1 MNILKDKE
9 KKCRHLEKH
18 DLYEYVRLT
27 NRNNRTA
34 LVILATIGGGIIGFL
49 TVFLFLT

>member
-1 MNILKDKE
+1 MNLKNKY
-9 KKCRHLEKH
+9 KKMARERPE
-18 DLYEYVRLT
+18 EYVRLT

-49 TVFLFLT
+49 GILLFLL